1 MSYGVNKL
9 TAVLKKYK
17 LIMYTSL
24 KRFYKTN
31 SHNAILKVVAGFG
44 RSMNRLYENRNH
56 NPLSNG
62 EATLLKKIARF
73 NPEVIID
80 GGANTGGYA
89 QLVNTY
95 CPQAKVYSFEPV
107 LDTYN
112 KLKAKLEN
120 NPNNKPINKGL
131 YNENCTKS
139 INIFPGDE
147 HASLFD
153 INSTL
158 YNSTGSV
165 DIELVKGDDFL
176 AQYDIKNVFLLKLD
190 LEGAE
195 YDALQGFENALKSGS
210 IKVIQFEYGYINIT
224 TKRLLIDY
232 YQLLESYGYVLGK
245 IFPKT
250 VEFRKYEYKHED
262 FIGPNFIAVHQDEA
276 ALIASLRRK

>member
-1 MSYGVNKL
+1 
-9 TAVLKKYK
+9 
-17 LIMYTSL
+17 MYTSL
-24 KRFYKTN
+24 KRFYKAN
-31 SHNAILKVVAGFG
+31 SHNVILKVLAGFG

-80 GGANTGGYA
+80 GGANIGGYA

-107 LDTYN
+107 VETYN
-112 KLKAKLEN
+112 KLKANLDG
-120 NPNNKPINKGL
+120 NPNNIAINKGL
-131 YNENCTKS
+131 YIENCTKS

-210 IKVIQFEYGYINIT
+210 IKLIQFEYGYINIT

-262 FIGPNFIAVHQDEA
+262 FIGPNFIAVHQDET
-276 ALIASLRRK
+276 ALIANLSSK

>member
-1 MSYGVNKL
+1 
-9 TAVLKKYK
+9 
-17 LIMYTSL
+17 MYTGL

-31 SHNAILKVVAGFG
+31 SHNAILKVLAGFG

-107 LDTYN
+107 VETYN
-112 KLKAKLEN
+112 KLKANLDG
-120 NPNNKPINKGL
+120 NPNNIAINKGL
-131 YNENCTKS
+131 YIENCTKS

-176 AQYDIKNVFLLKLD
+176 AQHDIKNVFLLKLD

-210 IKVIQFEYGYINIT
+210 IKLIQFEYGYINIT

-262 FIGPNFIAVHQDEA
+262 FIGPNFIAVHQDET
-276 ALIASLRRK
+276 ALIASLRSK